1 MQLTLEQHKQW
12 FSYMKNTCM
21 TNPVK
26 SIQLTHLEHGR
37 LIAFVRLY
45 CDNITHLFCAKS
57 LPAFV
62 SFLEKLGVFF
72 PLEDEIWNCFCR
84 WGASK
89 VEEPAFM
96 TTRIRLSLVQQC
108 NVCLDVSFYDQSGW
122 SNSLLLQIHPQWRQ
136 HGWAGE
142 VKANCH

>member
-1 MQLTLEQHKQW
+1 
-12 FSYMKNTCM
+12 M

-62 SFLEKLGVFF
+62 SFLEKLGFF
-72 PLEDEIWNCFCR
+72 SPRRWNM
-84 WGASK
+84 
-89 VEEPAFM
+89 E
-96 TTRIRLSLVQQC
+96 
-108 NVCLDVSFYDQSGW
+108 
-122 SNSLLLQIHPQWRQ
+122 LLLQMRSI
-136 HGWAGE
+136 
-142 VKANCH
+142 

>member
-1 MQLTLEQHKQW
+1 
-12 FSYMKNTCM
+12 M

-62 SFLEKLGVFF
+62 SFLEKLWVFF
-72 PLEDEIWNCFCR
+72 P
-84 WGASK
+84 
-89 VEEPAFM
+89 
-96 TTRIRLSLVQQC
+96 
-108 NVCLDVSFYDQSGW
+108 
-122 SNSLLLQIHPQWRQ
+122 
-136 HGWAGE
+136 
-142 VKANCH
+142 